1 MKSQSNEIRYDV
13 FLSHNSA
20 DTPAV
25 EAIAT
30 QLQND
35 AAQGLASYTLA
46 QSKGHR
52 LLVWT
57 ASSL

>member
-30 QLQND
+30 RLQND
-35 AAQGLASYTLA
+35 GIRPL
-46 QSKGHR
+46 
-52 LLVWT
+52 
-57 ASSL
+57 